1 MTQRVRVQCAVN
13 RHRGRSR
20 AVAAVLLSGVM
31 LAVAACS
38 HAARQVDAAL
48 LGSVDALAAE
58 ALEAG
63 PLAGVSV
70 AVVRDGETVVSKG
83 YGLADIGRGVRSTPE
98 TIYPIGSLTKQFTAA
113 AILQLVEAGRLSLD
127 DDLGELLPN
136 FPTQGHHVTV
146 RHLLN
151 HTSGIA
157 NHTDLAGGRGEP
169 GTTRQAVVDLI
180 AAHRFDFAPGERFSY
195 SNSGFLLL
203 GLVIEKVTGSTYA
216 SYLDE
221 HVFERAGLR
230 HTSYCPDKPGPGQ
243 ARGYDIANGAL
254 VDAQPIEMAVPF
266 AAGGLCSTVGDL
278 LAWSQALRS
287 GRVVSDG
294 SYRLMTTP
302 TEMADGTTELYGFG
316 LVLHPLQGHAAVF
329 HDGAINGFM
338 SRLTFFPDDQVTV
351 VLLANTF
358 SEGPA
363 LDQFAAPLDA
373 LALGLQEDVELDAT
387 TRGQVIDA
395 VLSRIRAQYV
405 FPDRAEEMERAIRAR
420 QAGSDYDRVT
430 NASALARLLTT
441 HLREVSHDKHL
452 GVDYL
457 GDAAAGGPVGRPSG
471 RPEGNP
477 ADPTIFGFER
487 VERLP
492 GNLAYI
498 KLVGFLEP
506 QGAEA
511 AVAAALTSVHDAEAL
526 IFDLRDNGGGSPDM
540 VALISSYLFD
550 EEPVHLSDIY
560 WRDAD
565 RTEQFWT
572 LGDVA
577 GTRFGP
583 DKDVYVL
590 TSAWTFSAA
599 EEFAYNLQAFGRA
612 TIVGETTGG
621 GAHPGG
627 CAPLVAGFG
636 MCVPTGRSINPITGT
651 NWEGTGVV
659 PDVAVAAGAALET
672 AESLARQALDDAPL
686 PGLDGESVGA
696 SSGTAS

>member
-1 MTQRVRVQCAVN
+1 MTQRVRVQCAVH
-13 RHRGRSR
+13 RRRGRSR
-20 AVAAVLLSGVM
+20 AAAAMLLSGVM

-38 HAARQVDAAL
+38 HAPRQVDAAL
-48 LGSVDALAAE
+48 PASVDALAAE

-70 AVVRDGETVVSKG
+70 AVVRDGRTVVSKG
-83 YGLADIGRGVRSTPE
+83 YGLADIGRGVPATAE

-113 AILQLVEAGRLSLD
+113 AILQLVEAERLSLD
-127 DDLGELLPN
+127 DDLGELLPD
-136 FPTQGHHVTV
+136 FPSQGHHVTV

-151 HTSGIA
+151 HTSGLVE
-157 NHTDLAGGRGEP
+157 HSDLTGGRGEP

-180 AAHRFDFAPGERFSY
+180 AAHPFDFAPGERFSY
-195 SNSGFLLL
+195 SNSGYLLL

-230 HTSYCPDKPGPGQ
+230 QTSYCPDKPGPGQ

-254 VDAQPIEMAVPF
+254 VDAQPIEVAVPF

-287 GRVVSDG
+287 GRVVSDV

-302 TEMADGTTELYGFG
+302 TEMADGTTVPYGFG
-316 LVLHPLQGHAAVF
+316 LMMQPLQGHTAVF

-363 LDQFAAPLDA
+363 LDQFAEPLDA
-373 LALGLQEDVELDAT
+373 LALGIQEDVELDAT
-387 TRGQVIDA
+387 TRAQVIDA
-395 VLSRIRAQYV
+395 VLSRIRDQYV
-405 FPDRAEEMERAIRAR
+405 FPDRAEEMEREIRAR
-420 QAGSDYDRVT
+420 QAGSEYDRVT
-430 NASALARLLTT
+430 NVSALARLLTT

-457 GDAAAGGPVGRPSG
+457 GDAAAGGPVGPPPG

-477 ADPTIFGFER
+477 ADPAIFGFER

-526 IFDLRDNGGGSPDM
+526 IFDLRDNGGGSPGM

-560 WRDAD
+560 WRDGD

-572 LGDVA
+572 LGDVP

-590 TSAWTFSAA
+590 TSERTFSAA
-599 EEFAYNLQAFGRA
+599 EEFAYNLQALGRA

-627 CAPLVAGFG
+627 CAPLVAWFG

-659 PDVAVAAGAALET
+659 PDVAVAADAALET
-672 AESLARQALDDAPL
+672 AESMARQAIGGAPL
-686 PGLDGESVGA
+686 PGLGGELVGA
-696 SSGTAS
+696 SSGMAS